1 MTVSLEMSPQAVLTV
16 QNRFVSH
23 EMKKK
28 KIARSRA
35 VSSIYEN
42 ERLDTIIGGYAKA
55 ACQIEL
61 RTDHEQL

>member
-23 EMKKK
+23 EMKK